1 MKKATLLRLIF
12 FVSFIIF
19 AGVIN
24 KSNAQVKKSNPDIF
38 FPDRK
43 RTSPTTRKN
52 YPVWTNTQR
61 RSRNVNNLPPGQQKK
76 YMEIEAPG
84 ITRQGIKRNTN
95 TIQMKDITIKKKTND
110 IITEMNMAIMIMGK
124 EGMKGIVAMAMMIRL

>member
-61 RSRNVNNLPPGQQKK
+61 RTRNVNNLPPGQQKK
-76 YMEIEAPG
+76 IYGDRSARDYAPG
-84 ITRQGIKRNTN
+84 HQ
-95 TIQMKDITIKKKTND
+95 KKNRYYSNEGHHDK
-110 IITEMNMAIMIMGK
+110 K
-124 EGMKGIVAMAMMIRL
+124 ENNRYHNGNEHGHRDNGEREHEGHRGNGHDD